1 MPLVARNS
9 LVGRAHHILGGRW
22 QRNWCRAALCASCC
36 FLHGKTYHT
45 AILQVLE
52 QQSNVNLELKYVCGC
67 VSTRNLGGP
76 VDIQH
81 AVSEWNEYKPSIYA
95 RDSIYAIWKLFICI
109 FVNACAHKTYSEQFS
124 VRISLGKSTGRKWRS
139 AALLHENRGE
149 TVHRPDWFW
158 IWIAR
163 MKFFWVLPCI
173 VLAGSHIY
181 TFLLCS
187 SPLRGPVGCL
197 KQTDWKLLMGIQTML
212 IWHILPWHT
221 YIFMKNFKNLFQ
233 HWESNINSTDWK
245 SSYF

>member
-109 FVNACAHKTYSEQFS
+109 FVNACAHQSVTNIFEYSNIRIYWSRINIRTF
-124 VRISLGKSTGRKWRS
+124 VRIHFSFT
-139 AALLHENRGE
+139 N
-149 TVHRPDWFW
+149 
-158 IWIAR
+158 
-163 MKFFWVLPCI
+163 
-173 VLAGSHIY
+173 
-181 TFLLCS
+181 
-187 SPLRGPVGCL
+187 
-197 KQTDWKLLMGIQTML
+197 
-212 IWHILPWHT
+212 
-221 YIFMKNFKNLFQ
+221 IFGHSFVSNLFVRIYSDIR
-233 HWESNINSTDWK
+233 WWVC
-245 SSYF
+245 